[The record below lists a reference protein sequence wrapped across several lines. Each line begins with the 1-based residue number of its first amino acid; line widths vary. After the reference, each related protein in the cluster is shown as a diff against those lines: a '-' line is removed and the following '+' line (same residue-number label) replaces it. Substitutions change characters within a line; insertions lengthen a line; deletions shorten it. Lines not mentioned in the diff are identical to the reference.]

1 MKRLLIVYNPRSS
14 RFDDVK
20 REVFPKTRQLK
31 GYVTGK
37 YEIKPTN
44 IEQNITELAKIVQ
57 DGDLII
63 SAGGDATGVISANAI
78 IKSRKDATLAVL
90 PYGNFNDLARTLGTM
105 RLEDVFGEK
114 ASEGLPEGSFGGCCQ
129 TAVGAEQTKSLLFV
143 SRRRPA
149 DDPKGRE
156 RKSAS
161 PVKTGASDSVPEGS
175 PSMLFPL
182 KIIVD
187 GKFFRYATCYVTI
200 GMTAEAVKLY
210 DSKKMRRK
218 LKHSF
223 GRKII
228 SYTAIASWYFKNRHK
243 HQFIPSFTLNK
254 HPESAKTSDYFAING
269 RSIAHVM
276 RGGEDYLSPKTFRSE
291 TYRLTGFFRLAKMML
306 RSMFHRIPSSET
318 AGDILEFS
326 APATVTIQAEGES
339 QQFTNIHK
347 IEIKKTTKYLKVIT
361 LN

>member
-78 IKSRKDATLAVL
+78 IKSHKDATLAVL

-105 RLEDVFGEK
+105 RLEDVFGGK
-114 ASEGLPEGSFGGCCQ
+114 AS
-129 TAVGAEQTKSLLFV
+129 
-143 SRRRPA
+143 
-149 DDPKGRE
+149 
-156 RKSAS
+156 
-161 PVKTGASDSVPEGS
+161 EGS

-318 AGDILEFS
+318 AGDILDFS
-326 APATVTIQAEGES
+326 APATITLQAEGES

-347 IEIKKTTKYLKVIT
+347 IEIKKGTRHLKVIT
-361 LN
+361 RQS